1 MQTGAGER
9 DRRVRACVAT
19 GDGDGGNA
27 GLRRDGRRA
36 TEHTAR
42 HAQELG
48 RERSG
53 LDALRGRQRRGV
65 GRRGTAAATTGG
77 RGGERVTAGD
87 DEGDG
92 GGVGGGW

>member
-19 GDGDGGNA
+19 GDGDGDNA
-27 GLRRDGRRA
+27 GLRRYGRRA

-53 LDALRGRQRRGV
+53 LDALRGQRRGV